1 MNKKMIVIGGGI
13 AGLSAGCYAQM
24 NGYESSIFEM
34 HNLPGGLCTAWKR
47 GDYKI
52 DGCIHWL
59 CGSAG
64 DGLMNRMWNEL
75 GVLDG
80 KKIVNHEIFTQIE
93 TGTNADKKTFIVYSD
108 ADKLNAHMKS
118 IGPEDS
124 AEIDIFTDLIKKFTT
139 FPAGFEKPPE
149 LMGPKDFMQM
159 MKTMKPFFADFKN
172 LKKTTLSDYAQ
183 KFTNPHLKEG
193 LIGVLGDIPDM
204 AMIAVFMMLAWQHN
218 KSAGYPV
225 GGSLEFSRGFES
237 KYQSLGGTIQY
248 SKTVKEIIVKKNRA
262 VGIRLE
268 DGTEHFAELIVS
280 AADGYKTIF
289 KMLSGKYV
297 SAKNRK
303 QYDTLPIFE
312 PLFCLSLGIKRDF
325 SAEPPMS
332 VRILKTP
339 IVIENKTMR
348 KIGIKHFCFDPTAA
362 PAGKSVVQIMYTSS
376 YDHWAQL
383 KSDSAAYNTE
393 KKIVAEKLISAL
405 EEFYPGIRG
414 DIEVTD
420 MATPVT
426 FERYTGNRSGTFEGW
441 LLTPSTLMLR
451 MKKTL
456 PGLKN
461 FYMIGQWVQ
470 PGGGLPSALKSG
482 RDLIYILCRKDKKV
496 FTIK

>member
-1 MNKKMIVIGGGI
+1 
-13 AGLSAGCYAQM
+13 
-24 NGYESSIFEM
+24 
-34 HNLPGGLCTAWKR
+34 
-47 GDYKI
+47 
-52 DGCIHWL
+52 
-59 CGSAG
+59 
-64 DGLMNRMWNEL
+64 
-75 GVLDG
+75 
-80 KKIVNHEIFTQIE
+80 
-93 TGTNADKKTFIVYSD
+93 
-108 ADKLNAHMKS
+108 
-118 IGPEDS
+118 
-124 AEIDIFTDLIKKFTT
+124 
-139 FPAGFEKPPE
+139 
-149 LMGPKDFMQM
+149 
-159 MKTMKPFFADFKN
+159 
-172 LKKTTLSDYAQ
+172 
-183 KFTNPHLKEG
+183 
-193 LIGVLGDIPDM
+193 M

-218 KSAGYPV
+218 KTAGYPV
-225 GGSLEFSRGFES
+225 GGSLEFSRGFEA
-237 KYQSLGGTIQY
+237 KFRSLGGAIHY
-248 SKTVKEIIVKKNRA
+248 SKTVTEIIVKKNRA
-262 VGIRLE
+262 IGIRLE
-268 DGTEHFAELIVS
+268 DGTEHFADIIVS
-280 AADGYKTIF
+280 AADGHKTIF

-297 SAKNRK
+297 SAKTRK

-325 SAEPPMS
+325 STEPPMS

-339 IVIENKTMR
+339 IVIENRTMR

-362 PAGKSVVQIMYTSS
+362 PAGKSVVQIMYTSN

-383 KSDSAAYNTE
+383 KADSAAYNTE
-393 KKIVAEKLISAL
+393 KKIVAEKLITAL

-441 LLTPSTLMLR
+441 LLTPRALMLR

-482 RDLIYILCRKDKKV
+482 RDLICILCRKDKKV